1 MKYINML
8 LVLIFVLCACQA
20 QATPTAAPT
29 QPPPPTNTPVPTE
42 APTATPEPTATATN
56 EPSPTPD
63 PILFR
68 DDFEGALA
76 DGWEWTRENPKY
88 WNLTENPG
96 WLQIMNRGGYVS
108 KNSQENILL
117 RLAPEGNFEIITKL
131 KFQPDHN
138 FQFAGLI
145 MLLDNK
151 NYLQFGRAY
160 CGYSPPCVDDGFYI
174 DYYEEGKTNGDN
186 FATVA
191 PDTDTIYLRLSK
203 RATRFNAYYSEN
215 GADWLPIGEKNIQ
228 FKPISVG
235 LVSGQGSSSKIPSD
249 FDYFIIKQLP

>member
-1 MKYINML
+1 MSKN
-8 LVLIFVLCACQA
+8 LIFILFLILVSLSACQA

-29 QPPPPTNTPVPTE
+29 QPPPPTETPVPTE
-42 APTATPEPTATATN
+42 APTATAEPTATATIQ
-56 EPSPTPD
+56 PSPTPD

-68 DDFEGALA
+68 DDFEGSLA
-76 DGWEWTRENPKY
+76 EGWEWTRENPKY

-96 WLQIMNRGGYVS
+96 WLQIINRPGRLFQ
-108 KNSQENILL
+108 NSQDNVLL
-117 RLAPEGNFEIITKL
+117 RPISEGNFEIITKL
-131 KFQPDHN
+131 KFKPDHN
-138 FQFAGLI
+138 FQYAGLI

-151 NYLQFGRAY
+151 NYLQFGRAF
-160 CGYSPPCVDDGFYI
+160 CGSCGDDGLYMDYI
-174 DYYEEGKTNGDN
+174 EAAKFSGDN
-186 FATVA
+186 FTKSA

-215 GADWLPIGEKNIQ
+215 GSDWLPIGEKNIQ

-235 LVSGQGSSSKIPSD
+235 LISGQGSSAKIPSD